1 MTKKDKNNDFQKLKK
16 DFCKKEKL
24 LLDYD
29 AKLDKRIKRYKEMSD
44 AKKKLET
51 AETEKLVCKG
61 LLNNLRGD
69 FFFVQF
75 EHQLDEMI
83 EQGKSITDIKKFF
96 VVQIML
102 FFGDSTASYYI
113 DRVYNLV
120 KKYDNLI
127 KGTTIGIEEYLLSV
141 TDTTSEKYQDIIKSL
156 SSSESPEEIEKFHN
170 TYDSIHEYFTLRN
183 SLGANHQYAFKQAFK
198 VESTKCV
205 EEEAYISLSLLR
217 VIAKV
222 CK

>member
-1 MTKKDKNNDFQKLKK
+1 MTKKDKNNDFQKLEK

-29 AKLDKRIKRYKEMSD
+29 AKLDKRIKRYKEMSN

-61 LLNNLRGD
+61 LLNKLRGD
-69 FFFVQF
+69 FFFTRF
-75 EHQLDEMI
+75 EHQLEEMK
-83 EQGKSITDIKKFF
+83 EQGESIFNIKKFF

-102 FFGDSTASYYI
+102 FFGDPTAFYYI

-127 KGTTIGIEEYLLSV
+127 KGTTIGIEDYILSV

-156 SSSESPEEIEKFHN
+156 SSSESREDIENFHN
-170 TYDSIHEYFTLRN
+170 TYDGIQKYFTIRN

-198 VESTKCV
+198 NESNNYV